1 VISYSRLTIAVP
13 PSFGG
18 ITTHHSR
25 LTNSVGEKI
34 IKVVLSFTIP
44 DCLICPLVALVLLYR
59 RINYGYPF
67 RLIPLTQGKYAIVD
81 PEDYKRLSK
90 YKWYAKKCGKT
101 FYASRTV
108 WTGKNKKRINIT
120 MHRQILNPPYPL
132 VVDHI
137 NHNGLDNRKA
147 NLRPATRKQNNM
159 NRLCIKRKGSPSKYK
174 GVIWHKHTKKWNVQ
188 ICYNGKRKTIG
199 YFNDEIEAAKAY
211 DEAAKKYHRDFAVL
225 NFES

>member
-1 VISYSRLTIAVP
+1 M
-13 PSFGG
+13 
-18 ITTHHSR
+18 
-25 LTNSVGEKI
+25 GEKI

-44 DCLICPLVALVLLYR
+44 DWLVWPLVVLVLSYR
-59 RINYGYPF
+59 RINYGYTF
-67 RLIPLTQGKYAIVD
+67 RRIPLTQGKYAIVD
-81 PEDYKRLSK
+81 PDDYKRLSK

-120 MHRQILNPPYPL
+120 MHRQIINPPYPL

-147 NLRPATRKQNNM
+147 NLRPATRTQNNM
-159 NRLCIKRKGSPSKYK
+159 NRLCIKMKGSPSKYK

-188 ICYNGKRKTIG
+188 ICYNGKRRTVG
-199 YFNDEIEAAKAY
+199 YFDDEIEAAKAY
-211 DEAAKKYHRDFAVL
+211 DKAAKKYHKEFAVL
-225 NFES
+225 NFDS

>member
-1 VISYSRLTIAVP
+1 M
-13 PSFGG
+13 
-18 ITTHHSR
+18 
-25 LTNSVGEKI
+25 GEKI
-34 IKVVLSFTIP
+34 IKVVLSFTIS
-44 DCLICPLVALVLLYR
+44 DWLVWPLVALVLFYR
-59 RINYGYPF
+59 RINYGYSF
-67 RLIPLTQGKYAIVD
+67 RRIPLTQGKYAIVD
-81 PEDYKRLSK
+81 PDDYKRLSK

-120 MHRQILNPPYPL
+120 MHRQIINPPYPL

-147 NLRPATRKQNNM
+147 NLRPATRTQNNM

-199 YFNDEIEAAKAY
+199 YFNDEIEAAKSY
-211 DEAAKKYHRDFAVL
+211 DKAAKKYHKEFAVL
-225 NFES
+225 NFDS